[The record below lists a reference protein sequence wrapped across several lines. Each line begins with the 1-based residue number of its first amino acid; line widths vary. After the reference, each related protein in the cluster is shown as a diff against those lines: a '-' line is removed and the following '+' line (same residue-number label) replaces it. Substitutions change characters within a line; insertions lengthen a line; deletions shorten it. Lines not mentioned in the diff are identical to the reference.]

1 MEVYMKLKLYALLFI
16 TISIIA
22 VSCKSA
28 SKLYEKGRYDE
39 AVELAAKKLQK
50 DPNDQKLLQV
60 LQDAYRFAVEDHESR
75 IRNYS
80 NSNNELKWEWT
91 YNEYADL
98 QRLYESIRK
107 SPDVYNR
114 VKPTD
119 YSSYMTTFSEK
130 AGEVRYDRGISLM
143 SNNDKISYRK
153 AYQEFQAA
161 LNFVPGSIDIRQK
174 MDESYALAVVNIV
187 ILGVEERN
195 SYQWSSYSNRYR
207 SFDENI
213 LRYLQSNNSNR
224 FVKYYSEFEA
234 RNRNVRA
241 DQYVD
246 VRFSTINIGRATDD
260 VTSRNVMK
268 EVVVKETVYKPDSVV
283 KEYAKVYATIKT
295 TKRVL
300 RSEGLMQVVVRDGNN
315 RRLWTETYSGQHY
328 WSTEF
333 ANYTGDSRAL
343 SDADKQLVGRI
354 GEAPP
359 REEDI
364 IRIIMD
370 ELQGKVECGI
380 KDYFYQ
386 Y

>member
-1 MEVYMKLKLYALLFI
+1 MKLKLYALFFI
-16 TISIIA
+16 GISIFA

-50 DPNDQKLLQV
+50 DPDDKKLLQT

-75 IRNYS
+75 IRNYA

-107 SPDVYNR
+107 APGVYNEVR
-114 VKPTD
+114 PTD
-119 YSSYMTTFSEK
+119 YSSYLTTYREK
-130 AGEVRYDRGISLM
+130 AGEVRYDRGITLM
-143 SNNDKISYRK
+143 SNNDKLSYRK

-174 MDESYALAVVNIV
+174 MDEAYSLAVVNIV
-187 ILGVEERN
+187 VLGVEERG
-195 SYQWSSYSNRYR
+195 SYQWSSYNNRYR
-207 SFDENI
+207 SFDDNI
-213 LRYLQSNNSNR
+213 LRYLQNNNSNQ

-241 DQYVD
+241 DQFVD
-246 VRFSTINIGRATDD
+246 VRFNSMNIGRANDE
-260 VTSRNVMK
+260 VSSRTVMK
-268 EVVVKETVYKPDSVV
+268 EVVIKETVYKPDSIV

-300 RSEGLMQVVVRDGNN
+300 RSEGLMQIVVRDENN
-315 RRLWTETYSGQHY
+315 RRLWTENYTGQHY
-328 WSTEF
+328 WTTEF
-333 ANYTGDSRAL
+333 ATYTGDSRAL
-343 SDADKQLVGRI
+343 TDADKQLVGRTP
-354 GEAPP
+354 EAPP

-380 KDYFYQ
+380 KDYFYR